1 MKLKDFQEET
11 VSHVVE
17 MLKSKESHNRVLV
30 ADEVGLG
37 KTIIARGTINE
48 LFKQEKNKDKPYK
61 VIYICSNQVIA
72 RQNMEKLDVSHSW
85 NDNADECRLSM
96 QSLLLLEDETEN
108 DYKGKVQLIPLTPS
122 TSFAESGWATGI
134 KEERAYIYAVLNVL
148 GFANDEILKS
158 LQVGAGKDEWKR
170 LTKKTKRN
178 SDSVRKI
185 NGKDF
190 DYSYVT
196 RVIPIEDKIKKVFKP
211 YKERIKEIIKT
222 SNGTLKWNH
231 IRDLRN
237 LFTEVTLDLL
247 EPNLIILDEFQNFKS
262 LLDRTLKDDKELN
275 DLDTLVKKFFG
286 SDSEKHNK
294 ILMLSATPYKM
305 YSTNQDV
312 QEGEASH
319 KIQFDSIIDFLFDK
333 ETTLFKEKW
342 SSYSNQLFKIQ
353 DGKVKDLISSV
364 KDVGEIMFT
373 VISRTERIAAM
384 QTSDIIKTISPELQ
398 LSKNDIIPF
407 IQLNNVLKKLETHK
421 RPFVDFH
428 KSSPFLLSYMQ
439 NYKLK
444 QAIEENVN
452 NDNFPVL
459 NCQNQL
465 WIDKNKIDNYLE
477 EDPTYITDKNAKLR
491 TFLDLVFEQNEINP
505 STLLWMPASKPYYK
519 MEGVYKN
526 CNSENYK
533 NNPFSKFLVFS
544 AWELVPRMISTL
556 VSFIAE
562 VKLHHNMLYTNQ
574 KTKETQPRKYTNP
587 DKPKYFIFKSLS
599 LENRKTYFRYYIYTL
614 IYPSLYL
621 KNKFK
626 PSEKLLN
633 TDLSIIRNQITEDI
647 RNDLI
652 KEGFKISSTGNSGVE
667 AYALVPMY
675 FDLKNGNH
683 YKEWYQQIGD
693 YPIKEKKVREQDA
706 LNFKNQRDFVNEV
719 AVKRLKNIEL
729 PKDICDVLANAV
741 LGSPAVC
748 LFRLFDDDSVLANIT
763 DLAYEYCKYFDAPE
777 NVAAVNEIYCPKEN
791 IEEDFEDKNERDNT
805 KKAYWKNVL
814 KYAAD
819 GCFQSVL
826 DEYYDII
833 DTSDV
838 KRAIKNFYRS
848 INLYNAS
855 YDVETYKGFCQS
867 MNGEVDTDTF
877 MMRTH
882 FAVCFNKGKD
892 DQSGVN
898 RKDSVRN
905 AFNSPFKPFVLATT
919 SIGQEGLDFHKYCR
933 KIVHWNLPSNAIDI
947 EQREGR
953 VNRYKG
959 LVIRQNLSSI
969 TNYDFN
975 KCTEKELWSELY
987 EQLPPRK
994 ELSQLYPYWCL
1005 AENQKIKIERII
1017 LNYPNSRD
1025 EDNYEQLMKIL
1036 SYYRLTL
1043 GQPNQEEL
1051 SRYLNQYFP
1060 NGVSSDLFINLS
1072 PYFRKNVQS
1081 EEKEST
1087 KKKTKYVVRKP
1098 EKKKKRKYVVK
1109 RPEK

>member
-1 MKLKDFQEET
+1 MIHTNFE
-11 VSHVVE
+11 
-17 MLKSKESHNRVLV
+17 
-30 ADEVGLG
+30 
-37 KTIIARGTINE
+37 
-48 LFKQEKNKDKPYK
+48 
-61 VIYICSNQVIA
+61 
-72 RQNMEKLDVSHSW
+72 
-85 NDNADECRLSM
+85 
-96 QSLLLLEDETEN
+96 
-108 DYKGKVQLIPLTPS
+108 
-122 TSFAESGWATGI
+122 
-134 KEERAYIYAVLNVL
+134 
-148 GFANDEILKS
+148 
-158 LQVGAGKDEWKR
+158 
-170 LTKKTKRN
+170 
-178 SDSVRKI
+178 
-185 NGKDF
+185 
-190 DYSYVT
+190 
-196 RVIPIEDKIKKVFKP
+196 
-211 YKERIKEIIKT
+211 
-222 SNGTLKWNH
+222 
-231 IRDLRN
+231 LRN
-237 LFTEVTLDLL
+237 LFTEVSLDLL

-262 LLDRTLKDDKELN
+262 LLDRTLKDVSELS

-286 SDSEKHNK
+286 SDSAKYNK

-333 ETTLFKEKW
+333 ETTVFKEKW
-342 SSYSNQLFKIQ
+342 NSYSNQLFKIQ
-353 DGKVKDLISSV
+353 DGKVQDLITSV
-364 KDVGEIMFT
+364 KDVGDTMFT

-384 QTSDIIKTISPELQ
+384 QTSDIIKTVSPKLQ

-407 IQLNNVLKKLETHK
+407 IQLNNVLKKLETNKH
-421 RPFVDFH
+421 PFVDFH

-444 QAIEENVN
+444 QTIVDNAN

-459 NCQNQL
+459 HCQNQL
-465 WIDKNKIDNYLE
+465 WIDKKKIDNYLE
-477 EDPTYITDKNAKLR
+477 EDPTYITDKNAKLK
-491 TFLDLVFEQNEINP
+491 TFVDLVFEQNEINP

-519 MEGVYKN
+519 MEGAYKN

-533 NNPFSKFLVFS
+533 SDPFSKFLVFS

-556 VSFIAE
+556 ISFIAE
-562 VKLHHNMLYTNQ
+562 VKVHRNMLYTKQN
-574 KTKETQPRKYTNP
+574 TKQLRKYTNP
-587 DKPKYFIFKSLS
+587 DKPKYYIFGSSAKG
-599 LENRKTYFRYYIYTL
+599 NRKTYFRYYIYTM

-626 PSEKLLN
+626 PSESIMN
-633 TDLSIIRNQITEDI
+633 SDLQTVRNMISENI
-647 RNDLI
+647 WNDLA
-652 KEGFKISSTGNSGVE
+652 KEGFKISTTGNSGAE

-675 FDLKNGNH
+675 FDLMNGNH
-683 YKEWYQQIGD
+683 YQKWYQQISG
-693 YPIKEKKVREQDA
+693 YQVKGKKVSEQDA
-706 LNFKNQRDFVNEV
+706 LNFQNQKDFVDEE
-719 AVKRLKNIEL
+719 AVEQIKNIEL
-729 PKDICDVLANAV
+729 PKDICDVLTNAV

-748 LFRLFDDDSVLANIT
+748 LYRLFDDDSVLANIT
-763 DLAYEYCKYFDAPE
+763 DLAYEYCKYYDAPE
-777 NVAAVNEIYCPKEN
+777 NVAAVNEIYCPKVN
-791 IEEDFEDKNERDNT
+791 VEEDSEDKNGKDKIN
-805 KKAYWKNVL
+805 KPYWKNVL

-838 KRAIKNFYRS
+838 KKAIKKFYRS

-855 YDVETYKGFCQS
+855 YDVKTYKGFCQT

-987 EQLPPRK
+987 KQLPTKK

-1005 AENQKIKIERII
+1005 AENQTIKIERII

-1036 SYYRLTL
+1036 YNYRLTL

-1060 NGVSSDLFINLS
+1060 NGVPSNLFINLS
-1072 PYFRKNVQS
+1072 PYFRKGVQP

-1087 KKKTKYVVRKP
+1087 KKKTIYVARKP
-1098 EKKKKRKYVVK
+1098 KKDKKRIYVVK

>member
-1 MKLKDFQEET
+1 MSSNNSNDTMKLKDFQEDT
-11 VSHVVE
+11 VTHVVE
-17 MLKSKESHNRVLV
+17 MLQSKNSHNRVLV

-37 KTIIARGTINE
+37 KTIIARGVINK
-48 LFKQEKNKDKPYK
+48 LFNEEKNKDKPYK

-96 QSLLLLEDETEN
+96 QSLLLLEDESEN
-108 DYKGKVQLIPLTPS
+108 DYIGKVQLIPLTPS
-122 TSFAESGWATGI
+122 TSFAENGWATGI
-134 KEERAYIYAVLNVL
+134 KEERAYIYSVLSIL
-148 GFANDEILKS
+148 GLSNNDIFKS
-158 LQVGAGKDEWKR
+158 LQVGAGKDNWKQLTTTRSDWKR
-170 LTKKTKRN
+170 I
-178 SDSVRKI
+178 I
-185 NGKDF
+185 NNRYY
-190 DYSYVT
+190 DYSYVKRT
-196 RVIPIEDKIKKVFKP
+196 KLLESKIKKVFTP
-211 YKERIKEIIKT
+211 YKSRIKKIIDRNTKLD
-222 SNGTLKWNH
+222 SNQIK
-231 IRDLRN
+231 DLRN
-237 LFTEVTLDLL
+237 IFTEVSLDLL

-262 LLDRTLKDDKELN
+262 LLDRTLKDDSELS

-286 SDSEKHNK
+286 ADSAKHNK

-333 ETTLFKEKW
+333 KTEVFKEKW

-353 DGKVKDLISSV
+353 DGKVKELITSV
-364 KDVGEIMFT
+364 KDVGDIMFT
-373 VISRTERIAAM
+373 VISRTERMAAM
-384 QTSDIIKTISPELQ
+384 KSSDIIQTISPELQ

-407 IQLNNVLKKLETHK
+407 IQFNNVLRKLETHK

-444 QAIEENVN
+444 QTINENAN
-452 NDNFPVL
+452 NENFPLL
-459 NCQNQL
+459 NSQNQL
-465 WIDKNKIDNYLE
+465 WIDKKKIDNYLYD
-477 EDPTYITDKNAKLR
+477 DPTYIIDKNAKLK
-491 TFLDLVFEQNEINP
+491 TFVNLLFEENEINP
-505 STLLWMPASKPYYK
+505 STFLWMPASKPYYK
-519 MEGVYKN
+519 MEGAYKN
-526 CNSENYK
+526 CNLDTYK
-533 NNPFSKFLVFS
+533 SNPFSKYLIFS

-556 VSFIAE
+556 ISFIAE
-562 VKLHHNMLYTNQ
+562 AKLHHNMLYTNQ
-574 KTKETQPRKYTNP
+574 KTKETQLRKYTNP
-587 DKPKYFIFKSLS
+587 DKPKYFIFKSLTID
-599 LENRKTYFRYYIYTL
+599 NRKTYFRYYIYTM

-621 KNKFK
+621 KNKFR
-626 PSEKLLN
+626 PSKDFLN
-633 TDLSIIRNQITEDI
+633 CDLQTIRTQISESI

-652 KEGFKISSTGNSGVE
+652 KEGFKISATGNSGVE
-667 AYALVPMY
+667 AYTLVPMY

-683 YKEWYQQIGD
+683 YQKWYKQIND
-693 YPIKEKKVREQDA
+693 YQIKEKKVKDQEV
-706 LNFKNQRDFVNEV
+706 LNFKNQITFVNEE
-719 AVKRLKNIEL
+719 AIKQIKKTEL
-729 PKDICDVLANAV
+729 PKDICNVLADAV
-741 LGSPAVC
+741 LGSPAIC

-763 DLAYEYCKYFDAPE
+763 ELAYEYCKYFDAPE

-791 IEEDFEDKNERDNT
+791 VEEDYEDKAEKDNT
-805 KKAYWKNVL
+805 RKIYWKNVL

-819 GCFQSVL
+819 GCFQAVL

-833 DTSDV
+833 DTTDV
-838 KRAIKNFYRS
+838 KKAIKKFYKS

-855 YDVETYKGFCQS
+855 YDVETYKGFCQT
-867 MNGEVDTDTF
+867 MNGEDDTDTF

-882 FAVCFNKGKD
+882 FAVCFTKGRD
-892 DQSGVN
+892 DQTGVN

-975 KCTEKELWSELY
+975 NCEEKQLWSNLY
-987 EQLPPRK
+987 EQLPQRK

-1005 AENQKIKIERII
+1005 AEKQKIKIERII
-1017 LNYPNSRD
+1017 LDYPNSRD
-1025 EDNYEQLMKIL
+1025 KENYDKLMEIL
-1036 SYYRLTL
+1036 YNYRLTL

-1051 SRYLNQYFP
+1051 SMYLNQYFP
-1060 NGVSSDLFINLS
+1060 EGIPNDLFINLS
-1072 PYFRKNVQS
+1072 PYFRGETCTNK
-1081 EEKEST
+1081 
-1087 KKKTKYVVRKP
+1087 
-1098 EKKKKRKYVVK
+1098 
-1109 RPEK
+1109 

>member
-1 MKLKDFQEET
+1 MSSNNSTEAMKLKDFQEDT

-37 KTIIARGTINE
+37 KTIIARGVINE
-48 LFKQEKNKDKPYK
+48 LFKQGKNKDQPYK

-96 QSLLLLEDETEN
+96 QSLLLLEDKTEN
-108 DYKGKVQLIPLTPS
+108 NYNGKVQLIPLTPS

-148 GFANDEILKS
+148 GLSNNEIFKS
-158 LQVGAGKDEWKR
+158 LRVGVGKEKWKK
-170 LTKKTKRN
+170 LTKQTKENGDR
-178 SDSVRKI
+178 VRII
-185 NGKDF
+185 NGKYV

-196 RVIPIEDKIKKVFKP
+196 RIEPIKNEIKQIFDP
-211 YKERIKEIIKT
+211 YKNRIKEIIKNT
-222 SNGTLKWNH
+222 NGKLRWNH

-262 LLDRTLKDDKELN
+262 LLDRTLKDDKDLS
-275 DLDTLVKKFFG
+275 DLDSLVKKFFG
-286 SDSEKHNK
+286 TTSSSHNK

-312 QEGEASH
+312 QEGESSH
-319 KIQFDSIIDFLFDK
+319 KVQFDSIIDFLFDK
-333 ETTLFKEKW
+333 DTDIFKDKWDIYSDELFR
-342 SSYSNQLFKIQ
+342 IQ
-353 DGKVKDLISSV
+353 DGKIKNLITSV
-364 KDVGEIMFT
+364 KDVGDIMFT

-384 QTSDIIKTISPELQ
+384 KNSDIIETISPELQ

-407 IQLNNVLKKLETHK
+407 IQLNNVLMKLDTHK
-421 RPFVDFH
+421 KPVVDFH
-428 KSSPFLLSYMQ
+428 KSSPFLLSYMKD
-439 NYKLK
+439 YKIK
-444 QAIEENVN
+444 QSIIEKAN

-459 NCQNQL
+459 DCQKQL
-465 WIDKNKIDNYLE
+465 WIDKNKINNYLE
-477 EDPTYITDKNAKLR
+477 GDPDYIIDKNTKLR
-491 TFLDLVFEQNEINP
+491 AFLDLVFDQTEINP
-505 STLLWMPASKPYYK
+505 STLLWMPACKPYYQ
-519 MEGVYKN
+519 MAGAYKN
-526 CNSENYK
+526 CSLESYK
-533 NNPFSKFLVFS
+533 NNPFSKFLIFS

-562 VKLHHNMLYTNQ
+562 AKLHHNMLYTNQ
-574 KTKETQPRKYTNP
+574 ETKETKPRKYTNP

-599 LENRKTYFRYYIYTL
+599 KENRKTYFRYYIYSM

-626 PSEKLLN
+626 PSENMLN
-633 TDLSIIRNQITEDI
+633 SNITTIREQISESIK
-647 RNDLI
+647 NDLI
-652 KEGFKISSTGNSGVE
+652 KEGFKISSTSNSGVE

-675 FDLKNGNH
+675 FDLKNCDH
-683 YKEWYQQIGD
+683 YKKWYQQIEAYQLKG
-693 YPIKEKKVREQDA
+693 KQEKDQVT
-706 LNFKNQRDFVNEV
+706 LNFKNQIFFVDET
-719 AVKRLKNIEL
+719 AVKRIKNIDL
-729 PKDICDVLANAV
+729 PKDICNVLADVV

-748 LFRLFDDDSVLANIT
+748 LFRLFNDDSVLADISE
-763 DLAYEYCKYFDAPE
+763 LAYEYCKYFDAPE

-791 IEEDFEDKNERDNT
+791 IEEDYEEKTEKDNNR
-805 KKAYWKNVL
+805 KIYWKNVL
-814 KYAAD
+814 RYAAD

-826 DEYYDII
+826 DEYFDII
-833 DTSDV
+833 DATEV
-838 KRAIKNFYRS
+838 KKAIKKFYKS

-855 YDVETYKGFCQS
+855 YDVETYKGFCQT
-867 MNGEVDTDTF
+867 MNGEKDTDTF

-882 FAVCFNKGKD
+882 FAVCFTKGKE
-892 DQSGVN
+892 DQTGVN
-898 RKDSVRN
+898 RKDSVRS

-959 LVIRQNLSSI
+959 LVVRQNLSSI
-969 TNYDFN
+969 TKYNFDN
-975 KCTEKELWSELY
+975 CEEKELWSELY

-1017 LNYPNSRD
+1017 LDYPNSRD
-1025 EDNYEQLMKIL
+1025 KENYEQLMKIL
-1036 SYYRLTL
+1036 YNYRLTL

-1051 SRYLNQYFP
+1051 SRYLDKQYS
-1060 NGVSSDLFINLS
+1060 GKISKDLFINLS
-1072 PYFRKNVQS
+1072 PYFRQ
-1081 EEKEST
+1081 
-1087 KKKTKYVVRKP
+1087 KK
-1098 EKKKKRKYVVK
+1098 
-1109 RPEK
+1109 